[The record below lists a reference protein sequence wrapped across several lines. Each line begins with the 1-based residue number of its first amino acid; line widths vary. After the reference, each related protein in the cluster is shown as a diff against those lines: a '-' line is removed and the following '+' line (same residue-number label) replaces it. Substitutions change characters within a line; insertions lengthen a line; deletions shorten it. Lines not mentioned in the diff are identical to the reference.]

1 MYISKAFREDDTDV
15 LHAFMQ
21 EHNFAIL
28 VTIQDSVPLATHLPL
43 ILDRER
49 AMYGTLRGHMARANT
64 QWRTF
69 DEIKEAL
76 VIFPGP
82 HAYISPSWYVSE
94 PETSVPTWN
103 YAAIHAY
110 GIPHIV
116 SDEEMLYTL
125 LKDSV
130 DTFEAGFATPWT
142 IQQRGDFMRKKMRAI
157 IGFEL
162 PITRLEGKM
171 KLSQNRSIDDQER
184 VIAMLQDSDN
194 AVDVATAKLMQEHIR

>member
-1 MYISKAFREDDTDV
+1 MYIPKAFREDDIDV

-21 EHNFAIL
+21 ENNFAIL
-28 VTIQDSVPLATHLPL
+28 VTMQDGVPLATHLPL
-43 ILDRER
+43 ILDRETGS
-49 AMYGTLRGHMARANT
+49 YGSLKGHMARANT

-69 DEIKEAL
+69 DETKEVL

-94 PETSVPTWN
+94 PKTSVPTWN
-103 YAAIHAY
+103 YVAVHAY

-130 DTFEAGFATPWT
+130 DTFEASFATPWT
-142 IQQRGDFMRKKMRAI
+142 IQQHGDFMRKKMRAI
-157 IGFEL
+157 VGFEIL
-162 PITRLEGKM
+162 ITRLDGKM
-171 KLSQNRSIDDQER
+171 KLSQNRSTDDQER
-184 VIAMLQDSDN
+184 VIAMLQDSDDMLDN
-194 AVDVATAKLMQEHIR
+194 ATAKLMQKRL

>member
-1 MYISKAFREDDTDV
+1 MYIPKAFREEDIGV

-21 EHNFAIL
+21 GNNFAIL
-28 VTIQDSVPLATHLPL
+28 VTIQDGVPLATHLPL
-43 ILDRER
+43 ILDR
-49 AMYGTLRGHMARANT
+49 ASGSYGTLRGHMARANT

-69 DEIKEAL
+69 DETKDVL

-110 GIPHIV
+110 GIPRIV

>member
-1 MYISKAFREDDTDV
+1 MYIPKAFREEDIGV

-21 EHNFAIL
+21 GNNFAIL
-28 VTIQDSVPLATHLPL
+28 VTIQDGVPLATHLPL
-43 ILDRER
+43 ILDPEKGT
-49 AMYGTLRGHMARANT
+49 YGTLRGHMARANT

-69 DEIKEAL
+69 DESKEVL

-110 GIPHIV
+110 GTPHIV
-116 SDEEMLYTL
+116 SDEELLYTL

-130 DTFEAGFATPWT
+130 DTFEASFATPWT
-142 IQQRGDFMRKKMRAI
+142 IQQRGDFMRKKMRAVV
-157 IGFEL
+157 GFEL
-162 PITRLEGKM
+162 LITRLEGKL
-171 KLSQNRSIDDQER
+171 KLSQNRFEEDQER

-194 AVDVATAKLMQEHIR
+194 AVDVATAKLMQ

>member
-1 MYISKAFREDDTDV
+1 MYIPKAFREEDIDV

-21 EHNFAIL
+21 ENNFAIL

-43 ILDRER
+43 ILGLEKG
-49 AMYGTLRGHMARANT
+49 AYGTLRGYMARANM

-69 DEIKEAL
+69 DETKETL

-116 SDEEMLYTL
+116 SDEDALYTL

-130 DTFEAGFATPWT
+130 DTFEAGFSQPWT

-157 IGFEL
+157 VGFEL
-162 PITRLEGKM
+162 LITRLEGKL
-171 KLSQNRSIDDQER
+171 KLSQNRSSEDRES
-184 VIAMLQDSDN
+184 VVAMLQNSDDMLNN
-194 AVDVATAKLMQEHIR
+194 AIAKLMQDRIP

>member
-1 MYISKAFREDDTDV
+1 MYIPKAFHEDDIDV

-28 VTIQDSVPLATHLPL
+28 VTMQDGVPLATHLPL
-43 ILDRER
+43 ILDREKG
-49 AMYGTLRGHMARANT
+49 MYGTLKGHMARANT

-69 DEIKEAL
+69 DEMKEVL

-116 SDEEMLYTL
+116 SDEEMLYAL

-130 DTFEAGFATPWT
+130 ATFEAGFATPWA

-157 IGFEL
+157 VGFEL

-171 KLSQNRSIDDQER
+171 KRSQNRSVEDQKR
-184 VIAMLQDSDN
+184 VVAILQASDN
-194 AVDVATAKLMQEHIR
+194 AVDNATAKLMQEHQ